1 MDILDQKII
10 TIKQPSEQKKLS
22 KAQKQ
27 FNSNIKKIAEQ
38 KQLLSDWN
46 NAIPAY
52 NKKITEEYQVLMDNY
67 NAKRIVLAQLLD
79 RAYEDRQFKKKDKN
93 KLAYIVEEIVSSL
106 ITMESSADLKALY
119 NKYTESDFDTAQQ
132 EADAE
137 TAEIL
142 KSMAET
148 LFNMEL
154 SDDFDMS
161 SPEKIQAAMAEKLLE
176 QEQIAQ
182 DRASKRK
189 KSPKQLEKEAKLKEQ
204 AQNISKSI
212 QEVYRKLVKTL
223 HPDRE
228 QDPTER
234 QRKTEMIQRVN
245 IAYAKK
251 DLLQLLELQLEI
263 EQIDQSQLNN
273 ISEDRLRH
281 YNKILRDQL
290 DELNQEIEYIELP
303 FKAQLGMSPFFQLSP
318 NKLIKYLDDDIKNL
332 KKSMNTLK
340 RDLESFHDFNYLKS
354 FLQNFKIPKR
364 SNNDLFDEIDMRLF

>member
-1 MDILDQKII
+1 MDFSNQKVI
-10 TIKQPSEQKKLS
+10 TIKQTPEQKKLS

-27 FNSNIKKIAEQ
+27 FNSYIKKIAEQ
-38 KQLLSDWN
+38 KQLLVDWN
-46 NAIPAY
+46 DIIPAY
-52 NKKITEEYQVLMDNY
+52 NKKITEEYQVIMDNY

-106 ITMESSADLKALY
+106 ITRESSADIKALY
-119 NKYTESDFDTAQQ
+119 NKYTESDFDTDRQ
-132 EADAE
+132 EAEAE
-137 TAEIL
+137 AADIL

-148 LFNMEL
+148 LFDMEL
-154 SDDFDMS
+154 PDDFDMS
-161 SPEKIQAAMAEKLLE
+161 SPENIQAAMAEKLLE
-176 QEQIAQ
+176 QEQIAK
-182 DRASKRK
+182 DRANKRK

-204 AQNISKSI
+204 EQNISKSI

-273 ISEDRLRH
+273 ISEDRLKH
-281 YNKILRDQL
+281 YNKILREQL
-290 DELNQEIEYIELP
+290 DELDQEIEYIELP
-303 FKAQLGMSPFFQLSP
+303 FKAQLGMSPFIQLSP
-318 NKLIKYLDDDIKNL
+318 NKLINYLDVDIKNL

-340 RDLESFHDFNYLKS
+340 NDIAAFHDFNYLKS

-364 SNNDLFDEIDMRLF
+364 SNNDLFDEIDMRY